1 MNAGNRV
8 GTKIE
13 CPFFTT
19 LNKGAQ
25 MNTSSI
31 STQSQV
37 LYAAADDLQVAT
49 DETSMN
55 EILDNNAAELL
66 DRFRNGDSS
75 LLSALKGKNGA
86 ALLAKLQDAMNMEN
100 RIFSFLSQKSSAE
113 HDMMKTIIQN
123 MR

>member
-1 MNAGNRV
+1 
-8 GTKIE
+8 
-13 CPFFTT
+13 
-19 LNKGAQ
+19 